1 MRRPVGREYFIHVTL
16 VPLII
21 ASCPPPLPLPIQR
34 YYYSISPPPP
44 PGAVCSTMS
53 RPTLR
58 HDGSFSSLS
67 GDNRIRRNL
76 GGFNL

>member
-1 MRRPVGREYFIHVTL
+1 MRTPVGREYFIHVTL

-34 YYYSISPPPP
+34 YYYSISPPPSGLFALP
-44 PGAVCSTMS
+44 WVGQ
-53 RPTLR
+53 PTLR
-58 HDGSFSSLS
+58 DDGSFSLLS
-67 GDNRIRRNL
+67 GYNRIRRNL